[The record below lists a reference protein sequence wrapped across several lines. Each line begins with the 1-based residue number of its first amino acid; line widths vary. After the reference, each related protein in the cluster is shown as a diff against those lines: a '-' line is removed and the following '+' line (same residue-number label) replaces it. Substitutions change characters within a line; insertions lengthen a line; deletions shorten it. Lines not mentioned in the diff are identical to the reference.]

1 MKPIYCLVRLTPKH
15 NHEVWLLH
23 FTDEADGDLIRACG
37 PLNGPREADALA
49 TDDPENFHPWEEDEA
64 TLTDLWEALF
74 SWDSPEAEWLR
85 LWDDACPTCGLG
97 FCVLHPDSIYF
108 GRDLQRQGE
117 IDRAR
122 REAAS
127 R

>member
-1 MKPIYCLVRLTPKH
+1 MKPISCRVRLTPAH
-15 NHEVWLLH
+15 TSEVGLLH
-23 FTDEADGDLIRACG
+23 VSDAVDGNHIRASG
-37 PLNGPREADALA
+37 PHTGPRDAAALA
-49 TDDPENFHPWEEDEA
+49 TDDPDNFHPWEYDEA

-74 SWDSPEAEWLR
+74 SWNTPEAEWLR
-85 LWDDACPTCGLG
+85 LWGDACPTCGIDL
-97 FCVLHPDSIYF
+97 CVLHPDSIYF